1 MKIFTH
7 LLITI
12 GTIVLFVI
20 IGAII
25 FTLCWNYV
33 IPIIFGL
40 PEITY
45 LQAFCLMMLTNLL
58 IPNNKK

>member
-1 MKIFTH
+1 MKIFTY
-7 LLITI
+7 LLTI
-12 GTIVLFVI
+12 GTIVLFI
-20 IGAII
+20 AIGAII

-33 IPIIFGL
+33 IPVIFGL

-58 IPNNKK
+58 IQNNKK

>member
-1 MKIFTH
+1 MKIFIH

-12 GTIVLFVI
+12 GTIILFVT

-33 IPIIFGL
+33 IPVIFGL

-45 LQAFCLMMLTNLL
+45 LQAFCLMMLVNLL
-58 IPNNKK
+58 IPNKK

>member
-1 MKIFTH
+1 MKIFIH

-12 GTIVLFVI
+12 GTIILFVT

-33 IPIIFGL
+33 IPVIFGL

-45 LQAFCLMMLTNLL
+45 FQAFCLMMLVNLL
-58 IPNNKK
+58 IPNKK